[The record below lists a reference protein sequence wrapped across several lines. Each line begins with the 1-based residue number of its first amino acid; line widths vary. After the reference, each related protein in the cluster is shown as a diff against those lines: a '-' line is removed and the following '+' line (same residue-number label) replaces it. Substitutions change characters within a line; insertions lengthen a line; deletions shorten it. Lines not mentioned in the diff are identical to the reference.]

1 MVSFLKGSKFIGI
14 PRAGSPERHKM
25 HLCFRFDCG
34 MHYHDLI
41 LERGTNPLTKRK
53 KLDIP
58 RETKRLRIDANIIRN
73 TMTNSIRINDR
84 GWFLGFI
91 RDRSIWVFS

>member
-14 PRAGSPERHKM
+14 PRTGSPERHKM

-34 MHYHDLI
+34 MHYHD
-41 LERGTNPLTKRK
+41 
-53 KLDIP
+53 P
-58 RETKRLRIDANIIRN
+58 RERNKSFNEAKETRYSSRDKTPCIGANIIRN

-84 GWFLGFI
+84 GWSLGFI